1 MWFLFWSAC
10 AGSAEDEPLPDRL
23 SPLEENRAPAPAPV
37 DGDPYPEALSVISG
51 GDGSLW
57 WAHARGYLHAPAQT
71 VWEAISDPEV
81 GVDRREVEEWSVTWD
96 IAPQFERSYVVH
108 NVVRDV
114 LTVEYDLT
122 WLHELQAGSEQAP
135 ERVVGVW
142 EKTDGTAFI
151 DLLAGSFVLTP
162 VSAEVTEIALVEH
175 LKAPLRDD
183 ATLVSYLR
191 DLHESLVARVHG
203 QSLPAY

>member
-1 MWFLFWSAC
+1 MWFWFWSAC
-10 AGSAEDEPLPDRL
+10 AGSSEDEPLPDRL
-23 SPLEENRAPAPAPV
+23 SPLEENRAPAPAAV
-37 DGDPYPEALSVISG
+37 DGDPYPEVLSVISG

-57 WAHARGYLHAPAQT
+57 WAHARGYVGAPASV
-71 VWEAISDPEV
+71 VWEALSDPEV
-81 GVDRREVEEWSVTWD
+81 GVDRREVEEWSVTWEV
-96 IAPQFERSYVVH
+96 APQFDRSYVVH

-122 WLHELQAGSEQAP
+122 WLHELQEGSEQVP

-162 VSAEVTEIALVEH
+162 VTADVTEIALVEH

-183 ATLVSYLR
+183 GTLVSYLR

-203 QSLPAY
+203 QPLPAY